1 MKRLGLITILATAQ
15 VLTACG
21 KYEVSKTKLNQPSVT
36 ADPYLAELQNDQNAA
51 MGGRPKE
58 QSLWPKAR
66 KSFEEEMF
74 GDKRTYTDEELIA
87 EAESGYQRDEEED
100 ITSGV
105 TSSIYE
111 KDKPKKQ
118 KPQEEES
125 DEGPTTSIYDD
136 VDEPADGD
144 TDSAIDFAPNPGMDV
159 PADDAE
165 TEPAPQPEEPKCS
178 CPNAPA
184 KEDGAASTTEPPAEV
199 APAHPEPPVEAPAE
213 PQPEPEE
220 NGEPAAPANPPAPPA
235 ETLPAQPPRPAN
247 PAPPTDTRPA
257 APANPAPPTDTRPA
271 APANPAPPTNTR
283 PANPAPPVN
292 TRPEQPP
299 RPATPAAPAEPAAP
313 AKPPAI
319 EPNVSGSGTVD
330 PSKLDI
336 CQEINVAAR
345 GLEIDLGPLHNDKGE
360 LPLFIPVKYLRNI
373 EQIVREKGLDIS
385 SSKLKKNHF
394 VCSVLP
400 MAIRMNAQVYR
411 QRIEVMRLA
420 AKEKRGTSLSSQESS
435 WLSSLRK
442 HYNVKESGY
451 TAVLKR
457 VDIVPLGLLLAQ
469 AAAESGW
476 GTSRVALDASN
487 LFGIHA
493 RKGEDCIKADNSC
506 VRRYKSHLES
516 VAAYIR
522 LMNTGGTK
530 YHLAFQNLRAQ
541 MRANRQKLDSAQLAM
556 TLSGYSE
563 RGMVYCQEIRDIMTK
578 YNNLAKYEIKEEA
591 VKPVASRVSS
601 R

>member
-1 MKRLGLITILATAQ
+1 MKRLGFITILAIAQ
-15 VLTACG
+15 ALTACG

-58 QSLWPKAR
+58 QALGPKAR
-66 KSFEEEMF
+66 TSFMEEMF
-74 GDKRTYTDEELIA
+74 GEKRTYTDDEVLGEV
-87 EAESGYQRDEEED
+87 ETGVQGDEEED
-100 ITSGV
+100 IKSGV
-105 TSSIYE
+105 TSSIYD
-111 KDKPKKQ
+111 KDKPQKQ
-118 KPQEEES
+118 KPQES
-125 DEGPTTSIYDD
+125 DEGRTTSIYDD
-136 VDEPADGD
+136 EDEPLDQ
-144 TDSAIDFAPNPGMDV
+144 DSESSIDFAPNPGMDV
-159 PADDAE
+159 PSDDEE

-178 CPNAPA
+178 CPNTAP
-184 KEDGAASTTEPPAEV
+184 KEEGAASTTEPPPAEV
-199 APAHPEPPVEAPAE
+199 APAQPEPPVEAPVE
-213 PQPEPEE
+213 PAQPEEE
-220 NGEPAAPANPPAPPA
+220 EPAATTPPAPPPVNTAPPANTRPAQPPTTPPAPPA
-235 ETLPAQPPRPAN
+235 NVRPP
-247 PAPPTDTRPA
+247 
-257 APANPAPPTDTRPA
+257 APANPAPPANTRPA
-271 APANPAPPTNTR
+271 APPANTR
-283 PANPAPPVN
+283 PAAPPAN
-292 TRPEQPP
+292 TRPAQPP
-299 RPATPAAPAEPAAP
+299 VTRPAAPAAPAEPAAP
-313 AKPPAI
+313 AKPPTI
-319 EPNVSGSGTVD
+319 EPNVSGSATAD
-330 PSKLDI
+330 PLKMDI
-336 CQEINVAAR
+336 CNEIDVAAK
-345 GLEIDLGPLHNDKGE
+345 GLEVDLGPLANEKGE
-360 LPLFIPVKYLRNI
+360 IPLFIPVKYLQNI
-373 EQIVREKGLDIS
+373 KQIVREKGLDIS

-411 QRIEVMRLA
+411 QRLEVMRLA
-420 AKEKRGTSLSSQESS
+420 AKEKRGSQLNSQESS
-435 WLSSLRK
+435 WLSSLRQ
-442 HYNVKESGY
+442 HYNVKESSY
-451 TAVLKR
+451 SATLKK

-476 GTSRVALDASN
+476 GTSRVALEANN

-493 RKGEDCIKADNSC
+493 VRGQDCIKADSSC

-578 YNNLAKYEIKEEA
+578 YNNLAKYEIKEET
-591 VKPVASRVSS
+591 VKPVSSTVSA